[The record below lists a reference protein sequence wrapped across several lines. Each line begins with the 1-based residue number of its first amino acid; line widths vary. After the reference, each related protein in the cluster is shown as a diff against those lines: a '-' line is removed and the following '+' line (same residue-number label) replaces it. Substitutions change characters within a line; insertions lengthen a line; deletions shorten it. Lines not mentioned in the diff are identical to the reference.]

1 MRRPAVAG
9 SFYPRKPEDLKRDLD
24 AAFSGASGSE
34 PIPILGAVVPHAGY
48 VYSGAVAA
56 EVYARLPKRETFVL
70 IGPSHRPHLGLPVAL
85 SRDSWMT
92 PLGVAECDTEMADA
106 LAGSIIGADESAHL
120 QEHSLEVQIPFLQ
133 SRFSEFK
140 ILPICMGLQDEET
153 AVEVGEAVGEAA
165 KSLNRDCTI
174 IASSDFTH
182 YEPQEE
188 ARRKDA
194 RLIEAILRMDVSA
207 AYKTV
212 YGLDLTACGY
222 GPISATITASK
233 ILGAETGKLL
243 RYSTSG
249 DVIGDFS
256 QVVGYGAIAFL

>member
-9 SFYPRKPEDLKRDLD
+9 SFYPRHPEALKEELGE
-24 AAFSGASGSE
+24 AFSHAHGGE
-34 PIPILGAVVPHAGY
+34 PLLIRGAVVPHAGY

-56 EVYARLPKRETFVL
+56 EVYARLPERETFVL
-70 IGPSHRPHLGLPVAL
+70 IGPNHRGLGLPVAL
-85 SRDSWMT
+85 SRDSWTT
-92 PLGVAECDTEMADA
+92 PLGDVECDVELADA
-106 LAGSIIGADESAHL
+106 LAGSIIDVDESAHL
-120 QEHSLEVQIPFLQ
+120 YEHSLEVQIPFLQ
-133 SRFSEFK
+133 YRFSGFK
-140 ILPICMGLQDEET
+140 ILAIAMGLQDEET

-165 KSLNRDCTI
+165 KSLGRNCTV

-182 YEPQEE
+182 YEPQDE

-194 RLIEAILRMDVSA
+194 RVIEAILRMDVPSI
-207 AYKTV
+207 YKTV
-212 YGLDLTACGY
+212 YGLNLTACGY

-233 ILGAETGKLL
+233 ILGAKTGKLL

>member
-1 MRRPAVAG
+1 MRSPAVAG
-9 SFYPRKPEDLKRDLD
+9 QFYPRHPEDLNEELED
-24 AAFSGASGSE
+24 AFSDVVGGEAL
-34 PIPILGAVVPHAGY
+34 PIRGAVVPHAGY

-56 EVYARLPKRETFVL
+56 EVYARLPKRETYVL
-70 IGPSHRPHLGLPVAL
+70 IGPNHHGLGLPVAL

-92 PLGVAECDTEMADA
+92 PLGVAECDLELAD
-106 LAGSIIGADESAHL
+106 LLMGSIIEVDESAHL
-120 QEHSLEVQIPFLQ
+120 YEHSLEVQIPFLQ
-133 SRFSEFK
+133 HRFEGFK

-153 AVEVGEAVGEAA
+153 AIEVGEAVGEAA
-165 KSLNRDCTI
+165 KSLGRDCTV

-194 RLIEAILRMDVSA
+194 QVIEAILRMDVA
-207 AYKTV
+207 AVYKTV
-212 YGLDLTACGY
+212 YGLNLSACGY

-233 ILGAETGKLL
+233 ILGAKTGKLL

-256 QVVGYGAIAFL
+256 QVVGYGAIAFV

>member
-1 MRRPAVAG
+1 
-9 SFYPRKPEDLKRDLD
+9 
-24 AAFSGASGSE
+24 
-34 PIPILGAVVPHAGY
+34 
-48 VYSGAVAA
+48 
-56 EVYARLPKRETFVL
+56 
-70 IGPSHRPHLGLPVAL
+70 
-85 SRDSWMT
+85 MT
-92 PLGVAECDTEMADA
+92 PLGVVECDTEMADL
-106 LAGSIIGADESAHL
+106 LAGSIIGTDESAHL
-120 QEHSLEVQIPFLQ
+120 HEHSLEVQIPFLQ
-133 SRFSEFK
+133 ARFSEFR

-153 AVEVGEAVGEAA
+153 AVEVGEIVGEAA
-165 KSLNRDCTI
+165 KKLGRDCTI

-194 RLIEAILRMDVSA
+194 RLIEAILRMDVSLV
-207 AYKTV
+207 YRIV

-222 GPISATITASK
+222 GPISATIAASK

-256 QVVGYGAIAFL
+256 QVVGYGAIAFI

>member
-9 SFYPRKPEDLKRDLD
+9 SFYPRHPEALKEELGE
-24 AAFSGASGSE
+24 AFSHASGGE
-34 PIPILGAVVPHAGY
+34 PLLIRGAVVPHAGY

-56 EVYARLPKRETFVL
+56 EVYARLPERETFVL
-70 IGPSHRPHLGLPVAL
+70 IGPNHRGLGLPVAL
-85 SRDSWMT
+85 SRDSWTT
-92 PLGVAECDTEMADA
+92 PLGDVECDVELADA
-106 LAGSIIGADESAHL
+106 LAGSIIDVDESAHL
-120 QEHSLEVQIPFLQ
+120 YEHSLEVQIPFLQ
-133 SRFSEFK
+133 YRFSGFK
-140 ILPICMGLQDEET
+140 ILAIAMGLQDEET

-165 KSLNRDCTI
+165 KSLGRNCTV

-182 YEPQEE
+182 YEPQDE

-194 RLIEAILRMDVSA
+194 RVIEAILRMDVPSI
-207 AYKTV
+207 YKTV
-212 YGLDLTACGY
+212 YGLNLTACGY

-233 ILGAETGKLL
+233 ILGAKTGKLL

-256 QVVGYGAIAFL
+256 QVVGYGAIAFV

>member
-9 SFYPRKPEDLKRDLD
+9 QFYPRHPEDLNEVLK
-24 AAFSGASGSE
+24 AAFSEASGGE
-34 PIPILGAVVPHAGY
+34 TLPIRGAVVPHAGY
-48 VYSGAVAA
+48 IYSGAVAA
-56 EVYARLPKRETFVL
+56 EVYARLPERETFVL
-70 IGPSHRPHLGLPVAL
+70 IGPNHHGLGLPVAL

-92 PLGVAECDTEMADA
+92 PLGVAECDTELAD
-106 LAGSIIGADESAHL
+106 LLTGSIIEVDESAHL
-120 QEHSLEVQIPFLQ
+120 YEHSLEVQIPFLQ
-133 SRFSEFK
+133 ARFRDFK

-153 AVEVGEAVGEAA
+153 AIEVGEVVGKAA
-165 KSLNRDCTI
+165 EKLGRECTV
-174 IASSDFTH
+174 IASSDFSH

-194 RLIEAILRMDVSA
+194 RVIEAILRMDVSSV
-207 AYKTV
+207 YEIV
-212 YGLDLTACGY
+212 YGLNLTACGY
-222 GPISATITASK
+222 GPISAAITASK

>member
-9 SFYPRKPEDLKRDLD
+9 SFYPRHPDELREELE
-24 AAFSGASGSE
+24 AAFSDAVGSE
-34 PIPILGAVVPHAGY
+34 TLPIRGAVVPHAGY
-48 VYSGAVAA
+48 IYSGAVAA
-56 EVYARLPKRETFVL
+56 EVYARLPERETFVL
-70 IGPSHRPHLGLPVAL
+70 IGPNHQGLGLPVAL

-92 PLGVAECDTEMADA
+92 PLGVAECDLELADA
-106 LAGSIIGADESAHL
+106 LTGSIVEVDESAHL
-120 QEHSLEVQIPFLQ
+120 YEHSLEVQIPFLQ
-133 SRFSEFK
+133 SRFKGFK

-165 KSLNRDCTI
+165 ERLGRDCTV
-174 IASSDFTH
+174 IASSDLTH
-182 YEPQEE
+182 YEPQDE

-194 RLIEAILRMDVSA
+194 RVIEAILRMDVPSI
-207 AYKTV
+207 YKTV
-212 YGLDLTACGY
+212 YGLNLTACGY
-222 GPISATITASK
+222 GPISAAITASK

-256 QVVGYGAIAFL
+256 QVVGYGAIAFV

>member
-9 SFYPRKPEDLKRDLD
+9 SFYPRHPEALKEELGE
-24 AAFSGASGSE
+24 AFSHASGGE
-34 PIPILGAVVPHAGY
+34 PLLIRGAVVPHAGY

-56 EVYARLPKRETFVL
+56 EVYARLPERETFVL
-70 IGPSHRPHLGLPVAL
+70 IGPNHRGLGLPVAL
-85 SRDSWMT
+85 SRDSWTT
-92 PLGVAECDTEMADA
+92 PLGDVECDVELADA
-106 LAGSIIGADESAHL
+106 LAGSIIDVDESAHL
-120 QEHSLEVQIPFLQ
+120 YEHSLEVQIPFLQ
-133 SRFSEFK
+133 YRFSGFK
-140 ILPICMGLQDEET
+140 ILAIAMGLQDEET

-165 KSLNRDCTI
+165 KSLGRNCTV

-182 YEPQEE
+182 YEPQDE

-194 RLIEAILRMDVSA
+194 RVIEAILRMDVPSI
-207 AYKTV
+207 YKTV
-212 YGLDLTACGY
+212 YGLNLTACGY
-222 GPISATITASK
+222 GPISATIIASK
-233 ILGAETGKLL
+233 ILGAKTGKLL